1 MGTLR
6 ITFLFISEPLQQ
18 SFLNTIAENDALE
31 QRWGERKECLREV
44 KRRKRAR
51 KGEKEEGKKRNSPS
65 I

>member
-31 QRWGERKECLREV
+31 LGASRE
-44 KRRKRAR
+44 
-51 KGEKEEGKKRNSPS
+51 ES
-65 I
+65 IP

>member
-18 SFLNTIAENDALE
+18 SFLNTIAENHALE
-31 QRWGERKECLREV
+31 LRGKKGESALER

-51 KGEKEEGKKRNSPS
+51 KEAKEERRKENSLG